1 VDEHG
6 AAPVVVGY
14 DASEPADVALAW
26 AAREARTRGAVLQ
39 VVYVRD
45 AHDTGVAARP
55 HGDDLG
61 ERGGG
66 GAWPVVEEAAAR
78 ARDVAPGVTV
88 ETFVEYASPSAAL
101 VGMSTG
107 AGALVLGATRH
118 GGLYEAIRGTVV
130 LQVTAHARCP
140 VVVVP
145 AEGPRTDLPPDAPV
159 VVGYDGSEASGVA
172 LDAGVD
178 TAWELGRA
186 LRLVVVWRPGVA
198 EWVTSRGP
206 TEHEAHDITEADAG
220 PVLQRGLARVEE
232 RLRERGAAEGAL
244 EVLGETREGQA
255 VRVLHREAEGAERLL
270 LGTRGRG
277 GFASLLLGSATHTLV
292 RTSACPVVVVR
303 AAGQATGH
311 AV

>member
-1 VDEHG
+1 MDEHG

-107 AGALVLGATRH
+107 AGALALGATRH

-172 LDAGVD
+172 LDAGVE